1 MLLQL
6 WLGSIAQSLGV
17 NYSQKSSCNKMSSN
31 CKPRCT
37 ICYYN
42 ITNFLQYHWNFLI
55 KAFTPG
61 AFDQRLLIY
70 NTGVIVKDIWD
81 FFSGI
86 IDWHHKISKA
96 YLNESWADLTLLQLV
111 IQNIYMWRRLV
122 EKSRVEYE
130 APVLKQK
137 EEATCL
143 TNTSFALFLGIY
155 YLLKALLQVILIL
168 KTSRNNS

>member
-1 MLLQL
+1 VKLLHSNAKIL
-6 WLGSIAQSLGV
+6 VCYKFWRAHFLKLHFPKRRKCCCSFGWEALLKV
-17 NYSQKSSCNKMSSN
+17 WEWTTLKKSSCNKMSSN

-96 YLNESWADLTLLQLV
+96 CWRLSWFDAFAAGHTEHLHVASTGGKISDRVWSSYPQAKGGGLLH
-111 IQNIYMWRRLV
+111 
-122 EKSRVEYE
+122 
-130 APVLKQK
+130 QK
-137 EEATCL
+137 H
-143 TNTSFALFLGIY
+143 
-155 YLLKALLQVILIL
+155 
-168 KTSRNNS
+168 